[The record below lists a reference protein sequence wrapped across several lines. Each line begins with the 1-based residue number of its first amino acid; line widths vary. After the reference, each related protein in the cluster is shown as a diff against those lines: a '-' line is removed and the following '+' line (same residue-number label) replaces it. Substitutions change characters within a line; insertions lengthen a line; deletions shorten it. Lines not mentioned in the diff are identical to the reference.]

1 LLKSV
6 EDALMLPD
14 ANDESLDMAKPL
26 MEDCKKSIKEVDELL
41 DKNLLL

>member
-1 LLKSV
+1 
-6 EDALMLPD
+6 MI
-14 ANDESLDMAKPL
+14 NDECLEMAKPL